1 MLGFGWVQPAAAQTS
16 DLSAP
21 LTVTPD
27 VRSGEL
33 DNGLRYF
40 IRRNELPA
48 GQLALRLAVQA
59 GSIDE
64 DEDQRGLAHL
74 LEHMAF
80 NGTDRFA
87 PGELVAY
94 MESIGARFGPHAN
107 AYTSFDETVYMLD
120 VPVAREGVVERS
132 FEALSDFAGGMT
144 LDPTE
149 IDRERGVVIEE
160 WRLRQGAGNR
170 IQDLQLPAIFGDSRY
185 AERLPIGLPE
195 VLQSFPPER
204 LVDFYREHY
213 RADRMAVVAVGDIDP
228 DEMAALIEGF
238 FGPLEGTPNGA
249 REQYEVPLHPETLV
263 VAAADPEVQG
273 ASVSVYFKRPAEIV
287 RTVGDYRSSVVRSLV
302 TRMLN
307 ARFGELAQRPD
318 APFLRAAARVQ
329 GIAGEVE
336 AFTVSASVEA
346 DGLGAGLTALGT
358 ELARVGQ
365 HPFGEAELDRAKRSL
380 LAAYERS
387 YAERDRIENS
397 PLANELVRHF
407 LEEEPVP
414 GIEAEFQ
421 IVQDVLPGVTADE
434 VTAVARG
441 LVIEEGR
448 VVLATA
454 PGSAGTP
461 PATEPALLA
470 ALRVGELA
478 TVAAWDDGGD
488 DAALMA
494 SLPEAGEAIARRE
507 LAELGMTAV
516 RLSNGVEV
524 WLKPTDFRNDQ
535 VVFTGYARGG
545 ASLAD
550 LDDFRNATLST
561 ALVDLAGVGGFTPVD
576 LRRLLAG
583 RTANV
588 SANMSTYTHGVS
600 GSTAPRDLEL
610 ALQLVHLQ
618 FTAPNRDDAAF
629 ALLTRRL
636 EASLAN
642 RDDSPGA
649 VFRERVRLVNTSNHP
664 TSQAMQLA
672 DVENLSPGR
681 MMTFYEARF
690 ANAADFTFFFVGA
703 FDVETLI
710 PLLATYVGSL
720 PTTSAATSASGAFE
734 LEFPDAV
741 EREVVRKGQEP
752 QSQTVMSFFAD
763 TGLDEIEMHRLRA
776 ATTVLEN
783 HLRDILREELGGT
796 YSVTV
801 GYTNSQPEPGYGRTL
816 VQFGSAPERADD
828 LVTAVLLELEHLRQ
842 EGPSEEDV
850 ERVRATERRA
860 LEEAE
865 RDNRYWLGSLRTVH
879 LLGWDPARILERIER
894 AESLNVDNVH
904 DAFLRYF
911 PSDRHT
917 VVTLLPETE

>member
-1 MLGFGWVQPAAAQTS
+1 MGAAAPAAPQAP

-21 LTVTPD
+21 LSVTPE

-33 DNGLRYF
+33 ANGLRYF
-40 IRRNELPA
+40 IRRNEIPA

-87 PGELVAY
+87 AGELVAY

-120 VPVAREGVVERS
+120 VPVGRDGVVERS
-132 FEALSDFAGGMT
+132 FEALGDFAGGMT
-144 LDPTE
+144 LDPAE

-170 IQDLQLPAIFGDSRY
+170 IQDRQLPAIFGDSRY

-195 VLQSFPPER
+195 VLQSFSPER

-228 DEMAALIEGF
+228 GEMEALIERF
-238 FGPLEGTPNGA
+238 FGPLEGVPGA
-249 REQYEVPLHPETLV
+249 ERQQYEVPLHTETLIV
-263 VAAADPEVQG
+263 SAADPEVQG
-273 ASVSVYFKRPAEIV
+273 ASVSMLFKRPVEVA
-287 RTVGDYRSSVVRSLV
+287 RTVGDYRSSLVRSLV
-302 TRMLN
+302 SRILN

-318 APFLRAAARVQ
+318 APFLRASARGQAV
-329 GIAGEVE
+329 AGEVE
-336 AFTVSASVEA
+336 AFRLSASVEA
-346 DGLGAGLTALGT
+346 DGLAAGLTALGI
-358 ELARVGQ
+358 EMARVGQ
-365 HPFGEAELDRAKRSL
+365 HTFGAAELERAKRSL

-387 YAERDRIENS
+387 YAERDRTENS

-414 GIEAEFQ
+414 GIAAEYQ
-421 IVQDVLPGVTADE
+421 IVQDVLPGITAGE
-434 VTAVARG
+434 VTAVARD
-441 LVIEEGR
+441 LFTEEGR

-454 PGSAGTP
+454 PGPADTP
-461 PATEPALLA
+461 PVAEPQLLT
-470 ALRVGELA
+470 ALRTGELA
-478 TVAAWDDGGD
+478 TVEVWDDDGD
-488 DAALMA
+488 SPALMA
-494 SLPEAGEAIARRE
+494 NLPVPGEVAARRE
-507 LAELGMTAV
+507 LPDVGVTLVT
-516 RLSNGVEV
+516 LSNGMEV

-535 VVFTGYARGG
+535 VVFRGYALGG

-550 LDDFRNATLST
+550 LDDYRNATLST
-561 ALVDLAGVGGFTPVD
+561 ALADLSGVGGFTPVE

-588 SANMSTYTHGVS
+588 SANVSTYTHGVS
-600 GSTAPRDLEL
+600 GSTALRDLEL
-610 ALQLVHLQ
+610 ALQLVHLS

-629 ALLTRRL
+629 ALLTRQL

-649 VFRERVRLVNTSNHP
+649 VFRERVQQVNTSDHP
-664 TSQAMQLA
+664 TSQAMELA
-672 DVENLSPGR
+672 DVENLSAER
-681 MMTFYEARF
+681 MRTFYEARF

-703 FDVETLI
+703 FDMDTLV
-710 PLLATYVGSL
+710 PLLATYLGSL
-720 PTTSAATSASGAFE
+720 PSTGAATSVSGALE
-734 LEFPDAV
+734 LEFPDAI

-763 TGLDEIEMHRLRA
+763 TGLDEFEMHRLRA
-776 ATTVLEN
+776 ATTVLEMS
-783 HLRDILREELGGT
+783 LRDILREELGGT
-796 YSVTV
+796 YSVNV
-801 GYTNSQPEPGYGRTL
+801 GYSNSQPELGYGRTI

-828 LVTAVLLELEHLRQ
+828 LAEAVLLEIERLKQ
-842 EGPSEEDV
+842 QGPSEEDV
-850 ERVRATERRA
+850 ERVRATERRG
-860 LEEAE
+860 LEESE
-865 RDNRYWLGSLRTVH
+865 RDNRYWLGSLQTVH
-879 LLGWDPARILERIER
+879 LLDWDPRRILERIER

-911 PSDRHT
+911 PSDRYT
-917 VVTLLPETE
+917 VVTLLPDTE